1 MRTSLI
7 ALILAATP
15 LAAEPKFEQT
25 SHFVWERPEDYFGGW
40 SAIEVMVGGA
50 SFIAIGDNA
59 QIYEG
64 IFLRDGNR
72 IVGVER
78 APVGALVDTDGT
90 PFFQKNIE
98 HIGDSEGLTVLS
110 GRRFAVSFERFPRI
124 LIYGEKG
131 LPIRVELPREA
142 TGLPENGGVEALA
155 VDNVGRFLAIPESLP
170 KGAAG
175 FPLWR
180 QTPAGWETLGHLKRS
195 QGFRPVAADV
205 GPDGKLYVLERAFH
219 LVGFQ
224 SRIRTF
230 WPDQFDPDGETLW
243 TSHLRQFDNLEGLSV
258 WQDSE
263 SQLRL
268 TMISDD
274 NNISIQETQIIEFR
288 LTIQAPLYCAPG
300 SVFMY
305 FAARSS
311 PSP

>member
-1 MRTSLI
+1 MRTSLV

-15 LAAEPKFEQT
+15 LAAEPEFEQT

-40 SAIEVMVGGA
+40 SAIEVMDGGA

-64 IFLRDGNR
+64 KFLRAGNR
-72 IVGVER
+72 IVGVEPG
-78 APVGALVDTDGT
+78 PVGALVDTDGT

-98 HIGDSEGLTVLS
+98 HIGDSEGLAVLS
-110 GRRFAVSFERFPRI
+110 SGRFAVSFERFPRI
-124 LIYGEKG
+124 LIYGETG
-131 LPIRVELPREA
+131 LPTRVELPREA

-155 VDNVGRFLAIPESLP
+155 VDNEGRFLAIPETAP
-170 KGAAG
+170 KGTTG

-180 QTPAGWETLGHLKRS
+180 QKRAGWETLGHLKRS
-195 QGFRPVAADV
+195 KGFRPVGADV

-230 WPDQFDPDGETLW
+230 QPNEFHPDGEILW

-258 WQDSE
+258 WRDSE
-263 SQLRL
+263 GRLRL

-274 NNISIQETQIIEFR
+274 NNLSVQETQIIEFR
-288 LTIQAPLYCAPG
+288 LTQ
-300 SVFMY
+300 
-305 FAARSS
+305 
-311 PSP
+311 